1 MSRRTV
7 STFGVILCLLVGG
20 AAFGQSATGN
30 LYGTVTDESGA
41 PLPGVS
47 VTVSGIGA
55 DRTQFT
61 DATGGFRFLGLD
73 PGGYTVIAELDGFGG
88 IEYPDVVVRL
98 GQNTDVPLT
107 LTAALEETITVT
119 SESPLLDE
127 RQIRSGTN
135 VSQVELEKIPTAR
148 DPWAILSQTPG
159 VIVDRVN
166 VGGNESGQQANFRA
180 AGVSSSQND
189 FQMDGSEITDM
200 RATGASPTYYDFD
213 QFAEMSFTTGG
224 TDVTKNGSGVQ
235 VNLVTKRGTNE
246 FRGSAR
252 FYNTA
257 ATGYFGGVLD
267 GAEPNIAGEL
277 YRSNGQTALAGARV
291 RKIEDFGFEAGG
303 AAIQDRLWFWG
314 SWGQNDIGQN
324 AASGTADDTLLE
336 NTVIKANGQI
346 SDSNSIVGSYNN
358 GDKLKFGRGAGTTRP
373 PATTWNQRGPS
384 AQYRLEDQHIAS
396 SNLFFTG
403 TYMHGDFG
411 FALLAKSSRADNNG
425 LHPDAPD
432 PQRDDGIWANNYL
445 SGSTS
450 SPNDL
455 WKVDGTY
462 FFTTGAS
469 ATHEL
474 RFGGRYRTYENASV
488 FRWGPRQTWH
498 RLDREWTFYTRDD
511 VGELTAEYTGI
522 WVQDT
527 ISLGKMTI
535 NAGLRYDDQTGEN
548 GVYDLP
554 AHPTRP
560 DLLPGVPYQGG
571 SAGFNWDS
579 IFPRVGFT
587 YALGEERDTLVRAS
601 YSQFA
606 DQLPTNSVTRLSP
619 LGYSYAIADSVT
631 GDFLFGNFDP
641 EQASAVWNTVDPG
654 LKTPSVTEILAGVE
668 HSFLPE
674 LVVGLQV
681 TARSVDDLT
690 EAWGYISA
698 NGTRRLIQG
707 SDYERAGTITGTLPR
722 GAGSYNVDYYD
733 WVDGIGTSTGNHL
746 TNGVRSRDYL
756 GYSVTLTKRLANRWM
771 ARGFLTYGDAEWNVP
786 NSHYARASRN
796 DGRGGGNVDGQLYMT
811 RSSGSGKGQ
820 RYLQSSW
827 TYNLN
832 GMYQV
837 APDRGWGFNVSA
849 NITGR
854 EGSPIAYYRNV
865 VLPAVRGRSANLNL
879 IGDFDSL
886 RLDDVQVIDFRAEKE
901 FSLSGP
907 VNLTF
912 GIDIFNL
919 TNEGTGLSYNDRVGV
934 SNAGNLADNIAP
946 RIYRL
951 GVRLNWR

>member
-20 AAFGQSATGN
+20 VAFGQNTTGN

-41 PLPGVS
+41 PLPGVQI
-47 VTVSGIGA
+47 TVSGIGA
-55 DRTQFT
+55 DRVQFT
-61 DATGGFRFLGLD
+61 DSQGLFRILALD
-73 PGGYTVIAELDGFGG
+73 PGGYTVTAELDGFGG
-88 IEYPDVVVRL
+88 LEYPDVVIRL

-107 LTAALEETITVT
+107 LSAALEETITVT

-127 RQIRSGTN
+127 RQISAGTN

-166 VGGNESGQQANFRA
+166 VGGNESGQQSNFRA
-180 AGVSSSQND
+180 QGVSSSQND
-189 FQMDGSEITDM
+189 FQMDGAEITDM

-224 TDVTKNGSGVQ
+224 TDVTKNSSGVQ

-257 ATGYFGGVLD
+257 ATGYFGGALK
-267 GAEPNIAGEL
+267 ASEPNIESEL
-277 YRSNGQTALAGARV
+277 YTANGQTALAGARV

-346 SDSNSIVGSYNN
+346 NDSNSMVGSYNN

-384 AQYRLEDQHIAS
+384 AQYRLEDQHVAS

-403 TYMHGDFG
+403 TYSHGDFG
-411 FALLAKSSRADNNG
+411 FALLARGTRADENG
-425 LHPDAPD
+425 LHADAPD
-432 PQRDDGIWANNYL
+432 ITYGSDGIWRDNYF
-445 SGSTS
+445 SGGAA

-455 WKVDGTY
+455 FKVDGTF
-462 FFTTGAS
+462 FFTSGAS

-474 RFGGRYRTYENASV
+474 RFGGRHRTYENNSV
-488 FRWGPRQTWH
+488 FKAGPRDTWH
-498 RLDREWTFYTRDD
+498 REAREWTYFTRDD
-511 VGELTAEYTGI
+511 VGDLVAEYSSL

-527 ISLGKMTI
+527 ISLGQMTI

-548 GVYDLP
+548 KQYELP

-560 DLLPGVPYQGG
+560 DLLPSVSFPG
-571 SAGFNWDS
+571 SDAGFSWSS
-579 IFPRVGFT
+579 IAPRLGFT
-587 YALGEERDTLVRAS
+587 YALGEERDTLLRAS
-601 YSQFA
+601 FSQFA
-606 DQLPTNSVTRLSP
+606 NQLPTNSVTRLSP
-619 LGYSYAIADSVT
+619 LGYGLAIRDSVT
-631 GDFLFGNFDP
+631 DAHIYTNIDVTDP
-641 EQASAVWNTVDPG
+641 IRVWDTVDSALDAP
-654 LKTPSVTEILAGVE
+654 TTTEILLGVE
-668 HSFLPE
+668 HSILPE
-674 LVVGLQV
+674 LMVGLQV
-681 TARSVDDLT
+681 TSRNVDDLT
-690 EAWGYISA
+690 EGWGYVTDGA
-698 NGTRRLIQG
+698 GNRRLVQG
-707 SDYERAGTITGTLPR
+707 SDFRQVGMISGSLPR
-722 GAGSYNVDYYD
+722 GTGSYSVPYYD
-733 WVDGIGTSTGNHL
+733 YVDDVAVHFGSHL
-746 TNGVRSRDYL
+746 ENGVRSRDYL
-756 GYSVTLTKRLANRWM
+756 GYSLTLTKRLANRWM
-771 ARGFLTYGDAEWNVP
+771 ARGYVMYGNAEWSVP
-786 NSHYARASRN
+786 NSYFDRASRN
-796 DGRGGGNVDGQLYMT
+796 NGQGGGDVDGQLYMT
-811 RSSGSGKGQ
+811 ASSGSGKGQ
-820 RYLQSSW
+820 RYLQSNW

-837 APDRGWGFNVSA
+837 APDRGWGFNVSL
-849 NITGR
+849 NLTGR
-854 EGSPIAYYRNV
+854 QGSPIAYYDNVGLRDGGANINV
-865 VLPAVRGRSANLNL
+865 VD
-879 IGDFDSL
+879 DFDDI
-886 RLDDVQVIDFRAEKE
+886 RLDDVNVVDFRAEKE

-907 VNLTF
+907 INLTF

-919 TNEGTGLSYNDRVGV
+919 TNEGTGLSYNDRVDISSG
-934 SNAGNLADNIAP
+934 GNLADNIAP

-951 GVRLNWR
+951 GVRLTWR

>member
-47 VTVSGIGA
+47 VTVGGIGA

-88 IEYPDVVVRL
+88 IEYPDVVIRL

-127 RQIRSGTN
+127 RQISAGTN

-180 AGVSSSQND
+180 QGVGFSQND
-189 FQMDGSEITDM
+189 FQMDGAEITDM

-224 TDVTKNGSGVQ
+224 TDVTKNSSGVQ

-257 ATGYFGGVLD
+257 ASGYFGGALK
-267 GAEPNIAGEL
+267 ASEPNIEGEFN
-277 YRSNGQTALAGARV
+277 RSNGQTALAGARV

-346 SDSNSIVGSYNN
+346 NDSNSIVGSYNN

-384 AQYRLEDQHIAS
+384 AQYRLEDQHVAS
-396 SNLFFTG
+396 SNMFFTG

-411 FALLAKSSRADNNG
+411 FGLFALSNRSDQNG
-425 LHPDAPD
+425 LHADAPD

-445 SGSTS
+445 SGGTS

-455 WKVDGTY
+455 FKVDGTY
-462 FFTTGAS
+462 FFTSGAN

-474 RFGGRYRTYENASV
+474 RFGGRYRTYENTSV

-498 RLDREWTFYTRDD
+498 RLDREWSYYARDD
-511 VGELTAEYTGI
+511 VGELVAEYSGL

-527 ISLGKMTI
+527 ISLGQMTI

-548 GVYDLP
+548 KAYELP

-560 DLLPGVPYQGG
+560 DLIPGLSYPGG
-571 SAGFNWDS
+571 DAGFSWQS
-579 IFPRVGFT
+579 IAPRLGFT

-606 DQLPTNSVTRLSP
+606 NQLPTNTINNLSP
-619 LGYSYAIADSVT
+619 LGYSFALADSVT
-631 GDFLFGNFDP
+631 GDLIFTNVDP
-641 EQASAVWNTVDPG
+641 ENALQVWDTIDSGIDPP
-654 LKTPSVTEILAGVE
+654 TTTEMLVGVE

-681 TARSVDDLT
+681 TMRNVDDLT
-690 EAWGYISA
+690 DTWAYVLDGG
-698 NGTRRLIQG
+698 NRRLVQS
-707 SDYERAGTITGTLPR
+707 SDFRQIGTISGSLPR
-722 GAGSYNVDYYD
+722 NSGSYSVPIYD
-733 WVDGIGTSTGNHL
+733 WIDGVESHL
-746 TNGVRSRDYL
+746 GSGHAVNGVRSRDYL
-756 GYSVTLTKRLANRWM
+756 GYSVTLTKRLADRWM

-786 NSHYARASRN
+786 NSYFDRFDRN
-796 DGRGGGNVDGQLYMT
+796 PGRGGGDVDGQLYMT
-811 RSSGSGKGQ
+811 GSSGSGKGQ

-849 NITGR
+849 NLTGR
-854 EGSPIAYYRNV
+854 EGSPIGYYRNV
-865 VLPAVRGRSANLNL
+865 ALRDGSANINL
-879 IGDFDSL
+879 VRDFNDI
-886 RLDDVQVIDFRAEKE
+886 RLDDVQVVDLKVEKE

-919 TNEGTGLSYNDRVGV
+919 TNEGTGLSYNDRVGI

>member
-41 PLPGVS
+41 PLPGVQI
-47 VTVSGIGA
+47 TVSGIGA
-55 DRTQFT
+55 DRVQFT
-61 DATGGFRFLGLD
+61 DERGAFRILALD
-73 PGGYTVIAELDGFGG
+73 PGGYTVKAELDGFGG
-88 IEYPDVVVRL
+88 LEYPDVVVRL
-98 GQNTDVPLT
+98 GQNTNLPLT

-127 RQIRSGTN
+127 RQISAGTN

-148 DPWAILSQTPG
+148 DPWAILAQTPG

-166 VGGNESGQQANFRA
+166 VGGSESGQQANFRA

-213 QFAEMSFTTGG
+213 QFAEMSMTTGG
-224 TDVTKNGSGVQ
+224 TDVTKNSSGVQ

-257 ATGYFGGVLD
+257 GSGYFGGALK
-267 GAEPNIAGEL
+267 GSQPNIEGEL
-277 YRSNGQTALAGARV
+277 YRANGQTALAGARV

-324 AASGTADDTLLE
+324 AASGQADDTLLE

-346 SDSNSIVGSYNN
+346 NDSNSIVGSYNN

-384 AQYRLEDQHIAS
+384 AQYRLEDQHVAS

-411 FALLAKSSRADNNG
+411 FGLFALSNRSDQNG

-432 PQRDDGIWANNYL
+432 PERNDGIWAQNYL
-445 SGSTS
+445 SGGTS

-455 WKVDGTY
+455 FKVDGTY
-462 FFTTGAS
+462 FFTSGAS

-498 RLDREWTFYTRDD
+498 RLDREWSYFVRDD
-511 VGELTAEYTGI
+511 VGELTAEYTGL
-522 WVQDT
+522 WLQDT
-527 ISLGKMTI
+527 ISLGQMTI
-535 NAGLRYDDQTGEN
+535 NAGLRYDAQTGEN
-548 GVYDLP
+548 GQYDLP

-560 DLLPGVPYQGG
+560 DLIPGVAYPGG
-571 SAGFNWDS
+571 DAGFSWDS
-579 IFPRVGFT
+579 IFPRLGFT
-587 YALGEERDTLVRAS
+587 YALGQERDTLLRAS

-619 LGYSYAIADSVT
+619 LGYSYALADSVT
-631 GDFLFGNFDP
+631 GDLIFTNVDP
-641 EQASAVWNTVDPG
+641 DDPIRVWNTVDSG

-668 HSFLPE
+668 HSILPE
-674 LVVGLQV
+674 LVVGLQL

-690 EAWGYISA
+690 EAWDYVRDDG
-698 NGTRRLIQG
+698 NRRLVQG
-707 SDYERAGTITGTLPR
+707 SDFQRGGVISGTLPR
-722 GAGSYNVDYYD
+722 GGGNYNVTWYD
-733 WVDGIGTSTGNHL
+733 WADGVRPHVGTHL
-746 TNGVRSRDYL
+746 ENGVRSRDYF
-756 GYSVTLTKRLANRWM
+756 GYSLTLTKRLSNRWM
-771 ARGFLTYGDAEWNVP
+771 ARGFFQYGDAEWSVP
-786 NSHYARASRN
+786 NSYFDRAARTP
-796 DGRGGGNVDGQLYMT
+796 GQGGGDVDGQLYMT

-820 RYLQSSW
+820 RYLQSTWS
-827 TYNLN
+827 YNLN

-849 NITGR
+849 NFTGR
-854 EGSPIAYYRNV
+854 QGGPIAYYRNV
-865 VLPAVRGRSANLNL
+865 ALVTGSTNVNLVE
-879 IGDFDSL
+879 DFNDI
-886 RLDDVQVIDFRAEKE
+886 RLDDIQYVDLRLEKE
-901 FSLSGP
+901 FALTGP

-912 GIDIFNL
+912 GIDIFNA

>member
-20 AAFGQSATGN
+20 TAFGQSATGN

-47 VTVSGIGA
+47 VTVAGIGA

-73 PGGYTVIAELDGFGG
+73 PGGYTVKAELDGFGG
-88 IEYPDVVVRL
+88 LEYPDVAIRL
-98 GQNTDVPLT
+98 GQNTSLPLT

-127 RQIRSGTN
+127 RQITAGTN

-180 AGVSSSQND
+180 AGVASSQND

-224 TDVTKNGSGVQ
+224 TDVTKNSSGVQ

-257 ATGYFGGVLD
+257 GTGYFGGALK
-267 GAEPNIAGEL
+267 GSQPNIDGEL
-277 YRSNGQTALAGARV
+277 YKSNGQTSLAGARV

-324 AASGTADDTLLE
+324 AASGQADDTLLE

-346 SDSNSIVGSYNN
+346 NDSNSIVGSYNN

-384 AQYRLEDQHIAS
+384 AQYRLEDQHVAS
-396 SNLFFTG
+396 ANLFFTG

-411 FALLAKSSRADNNG
+411 FGLFALSNRSDQNG

-432 PQRDDGIWANNYL
+432 PQRDDGIWAMNYL
-445 SGSTS
+445 SGGTS

-455 WKVDGTY
+455 FKVDGTY
-462 FFTTGAS
+462 FFTSGAS

-498 RLDREWTFYTRDD
+498 RLDREWTYYTRDD
-511 VGELTAEYTGI
+511 VGELTAEYTGL

-527 ISLGKMTI
+527 ISLGQMTI

-548 GVYDLP
+548 GQYDLP

-560 DLLPGVPYQGG
+560 DLIPGVTYPGG
-571 SAGFNWDS
+571 TAGFNWDS
-579 IFPRVGFT
+579 IFPRLGFT

-606 DQLPTNSVTRLSP
+606 NQLPTNSVTRLSP
-619 LGYSYAIADSVT
+619 LGYSYALADSVT
-631 GDFLFGNFDP
+631 GDLIFTNVDP
-641 EQASAVWNTVDPG
+641 DDPIRVWNSVDSG

-674 LVVGLQV
+674 LVVGFQV
-681 TARSVDDLT
+681 TARSIDDLT
-690 EAWGYISA
+690 EAWAYVTDADG
-698 NGTRRLIQG
+698 NRRLVQG
-707 SDYERAGTITGTLPR
+707 SDFQMAGTLTGTLPR
-722 GAGSYNVDYYD
+722 GAGSYSAGYYD
-733 WVDGIGTSTGNHL
+733 WADGVRPHVGSHL

-771 ARGFLTYGDAEWNVP
+771 ARGFIQVGEAEWNVP
-786 NSHYARASRN
+786 NSHYSRASRT

-811 RSSGSGKGQ
+811 ASSGSGKGQ

-849 NITGR
+849 NVTGR
-854 EGSPIAYYRNV
+854 EGSPLAYYRNV
-865 VLPAVRGRSANLNL
+865 GLATGSANVNL
-879 IGDFDSL
+879 IPDFDAL

-919 TNEGTGLSYNDRVGV
+919 TNQGTGLSYNDRVGV
-934 SNAGNLADNIAP
+934 SSAGNLADNIAP

>member
-20 AAFGQSATGN
+20 VAFGQNTTGN

-41 PLPGVS
+41 PLPGVQI
-47 VTVSGIGA
+47 TVSGIGA
-55 DRTQFT
+55 DRVQFT
-61 DATGGFRFLGLD
+61 DSQGLFRILALD
-73 PGGYTVIAELDGFGG
+73 PGGYTVLAELDGFGG
-88 IEYPDVVVRL
+88 LEYPDVVIRL

-107 LTAALEETITVT
+107 LSAALEETITVT

-127 RQIRSGTN
+127 RQISAGTN

-180 AGVSSSQND
+180 QGVASSQND
-189 FQMDGSEITDM
+189 FQMDGAEITDM

-224 TDVTKNGSGVQ
+224 TDVTKNSSGVQ

-257 ATGYFGGVLD
+257 ATGYFGGALK
-267 GAEPNIAGEL
+267 ASQPNIEGEF
-277 YRSNGQTALAGARV
+277 YTSNGQTALAGARV

-336 NTVIKANGQI
+336 NTVIKANGQLN
-346 SDSNSIVGSYNN
+346 DSNSMVGSYNN

-384 AQYRLEDQHIAS
+384 AQYRLEDQHVAS

-403 TYMHGDFG
+403 TYSHGDFG
-411 FALLAKSSRADNNG
+411 FALLARGTRADENG
-425 LHPDAPD
+425 LHADAPD
-432 PQRDDGIWANNYL
+432 VVYDADGIWQDNYF
-445 SGSTS
+445 SGGAA

-455 WKVDGTY
+455 FKVDGTY
-462 FFTTGAS
+462 FFTSGAS

-474 RFGGRYRTYENASV
+474 RFGGRYRTYENNSV
-488 FRWGPRQTWH
+488 FKAGPRQTWH
-498 RLDREWTFYTRDD
+498 REAREWTYFTRED
-511 VGELTAEYTGI
+511 VGDLLAEYNSL

-527 ISLGKMTI
+527 ISLGQMTI

-548 GVYDLP
+548 KQYELP

-560 DLLPGVPYQGG
+560 DLLPSVSFPG
-571 SAGFNWDS
+571 SDAGFSWSS
-579 IFPRVGFT
+579 IAPRFGFT
-587 YALGEERDTLVRAS
+587 YALGEERDTLLRAS
-601 YSQFA
+601 FSQFA
-606 DQLPTNSVTRLSP
+606 NQLPTNSVTRLSP
-619 LGYSYAIADSVT
+619 LGYGLAIRDSVT
-631 GDFLFGNFDP
+631 DAHIFTNVDTTDP
-641 EQASAVWNTVDPG
+641 IRVWDTVDSG
-654 LKTPSVTEILAGVE
+654 LEAPTTTEILLGVE
-668 HSFLPE
+668 HSILPE
-674 LVVGLQV
+674 LMVGLQV
-681 TARSVDDLT
+681 TSRSIDDLT
-690 EAWGYISA
+690 EAWDYITDGA
-698 NGTRRLIQG
+698 GNRRLVMG
-707 SDYERAGTITGTLPR
+707 SDFRQISTISGSLPR
-722 GAGSYNVDYYD
+722 GTGSYSVPIYDYLD
-733 WVDGIGTSTGNHL
+733 DIEVHFGDHL
-746 TNGVRSRDYL
+746 ENGVRSRDYL
-756 GYSVTLTKRLANRWM
+756 GYSLTLTKRLANRWM
-771 ARGFLTYGDAEWNVP
+771 ARGYFMYGNAEWNVP
-786 NSHYARASRN
+786 NSYFSRANRN
-796 DGRGGGNVDGQLYMT
+796 PARGGGDVDGQLYMT

-820 RYLQSSW
+820 RYLQSNW

-837 APDRGWGFNVSA
+837 APDRGWGFNVSL
-849 NITGR
+849 NLTGR
-854 EGSPIAYYRNV
+854 QGSPVGYYDSVSLRDGAASINV
-865 VLPAVRGRSANLNL
+865 VD
-879 IGDFDSL
+879 DFNGL
-886 RLDDVQVIDFRAEKE
+886 RLDDVSVIDFRAEKE

-907 VNLTF
+907 INLTF

-919 TNEGTGLSYNDRVGV
+919 TNEGTGLSYNDRVDISSG
-934 SNAGNLADNIAP
+934 GNLADNIAP

-951 GVRLNWR
+951 GVRLTWR